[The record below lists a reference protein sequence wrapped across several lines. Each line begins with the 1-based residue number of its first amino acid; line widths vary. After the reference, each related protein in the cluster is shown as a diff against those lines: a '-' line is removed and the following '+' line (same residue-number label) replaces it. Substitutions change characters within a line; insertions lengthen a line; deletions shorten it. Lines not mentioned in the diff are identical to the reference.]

1 MVSNASKASA
11 CKDQMIINFM
21 TNTLISKMLLVCQM
35 SMTKPHIELG
45 ISRGLYINVANLCN
59 LVIRYTFDRFK
70 QKLTQY
76 TSYEVMYIDS
86 EVTHHD

>member
-1 MVSNASKASA
+1 
-11 CKDQMIINFM
+11 MIINFM

-35 SMTKPHIELG
+35 SVTKPRTNMG
-45 ISRGLYINVANLCN
+45 FSKGLYINVKNLCKFFT
-59 LVIRYTFDRFK
+59 R
-70 QKLTQY
+70 Y